1 MDNKNKKDNNI
12 NIKDIKDN
20 EREKENIYQ
29 EILNNLNNSNS
40 NNNENNNNNQKK
52 EKNFSQQVDFL
63 YHRDNPEGQSS
74 IKNILIKQYKK
85 HSKLPNEN
93 LTNKKKKYSKSYP
106 KKKII
111 PYNNKNKGLFDPY
124 LSGKDLDYESNIEKQ
139 RAERQKKI
147 DEYEKNNRK
156 KKLKKEINKKILNF
170 EKPRINSAKNKKNI
184 IKNNKK
190 KLKKEELI
198 THFMQVPKPKIK
210 KNLANNFGFFPKKYD
225 MIINSLINEMNEGKK
240 ENFVFQN
247 KIHNYARKNI
257 DTYNDYYEF
266 VYNNQINNL
275 QNNKNKFIKIDKN
288 AQKAKPTRAEI
299 IKGLMQKYFGKE
311 NNKQNEPNE
320 INIKI
325 NEIKEK
331 SIIIKTNKLNK
342 SNKKENS
349 KDNNINNNLLLD
361 LELDENNDEINY
373 DNIDKL
379 LSSEK
384 LNFQDKINIISELNK
399 NIDKYSK
406 EMPIIFNQVKDS
418 LDKIYKPNQ
427 NDINFIKE
435 VNKVPYI
442 AMASKSA
449 YQIIQTN
456 MDSIIEKIINE
467 LLFESAV
474 NLNEINQKKLY
485 IFKKQELINEI
496 NLAKNNLN
504 DLIGNEKNIF
514 EENIKLFEDKKDKI
528 NKINNQ
534 IDENQIFN
542 KKYMANI
549 DEDIIKRNDKYKDDF
564 KEYMVFKGSFYAKNI
579 FNIYDE
585 FIEEES
591 ELLLDKIINQF
602 IDKLKLNMK

>member
-40 NNNENNNNNQKK
+40 NNNENNNNNNQKK

-184 IKNNKK
+184 IINNKK
-190 KLKKEELI
+190 NLKKEELI

-225 MIINSLINEMNEGKK
+225 MIINSLIIEMNEGKK
-240 ENFVFQN
+240 ENFVFKN

-320 INIKI
+320 INIK
-325 NEIKEK
+325 NNDIKEK

-399 NIDKYSK
+399 NIDKYSQA
-406 EMPIIFNQVKDS
+406 MPLIINQVKNS
-418 LDKIYKPNQ
+418 LNEIYKINK
-427 NDINFIKE
+427 NDFNFRNEINKI
-435 VNKVPYI
+435 PYL
-442 AMASKSA
+442 AMASKTA

-456 MDSIIEKIINE
+456 NDNIIEKIIEE
-467 LLFESAV
+467 LIYEFAFEIQ
-474 NLNEINQKKLY
+474 NIKNKKEYLM
-485 IFKKQELINEI
+485 KKQKLIDEFNI
-496 NLAKNNLN
+496 TKNKI
-504 DLIGNEKNIF
+504 DDITQNEKNILDENLKSIEEKKNN
-514 EENIKLFEDKKDKI
+514 EENII
-528 NKINNQ
+528 NKKE
-534 IDENQIFN
+534 ENKIII
-542 KKYMANI
+542 KKYKANL
-549 DEDIIKRNDKYKDDF
+549 DEDLIKRNDQYKIDF
-564 KEYMVFKGSFYAKNI
+564 KEYMTFKGSFYADNI

-591 ELLLDKIINQF
+591 NIILNKIVDNF
-602 IDKLKLNMK
+602 IGQLNK